1 MSEGGGG
8 GGEEGE
14 GGCGFSI
21 LIQLLF
27 TGPLLDYRL
36 MRHRGH
42 ARLEAAIITE
52 NHSLY
57 HLLRDPGRGLPII
70 PATQPSGY
78 RTDWLAAQA

>member
-1 MSEGGGG
+1 MREDRGG
-8 GGEEGE
+8 GGEKGE
-14 GGCGFSI
+14 GGCVSI

-27 TGPLLDYRL
+27 PGPLLDYRL

-42 ARLEAAIITE
+42 ARLEAVIITE

-70 PATQPSGY
+70 PETQPSGY